1 MWYRHQESNEA
12 EKLLGFFVLFLRGGS
27 SPQWLK
33 PLLSDPHPL
42 LALPLPAAPTALLT
56 WLLTMATQSLDLSH
70 PDKVSH
76 FSCVRTGPL

>member
-12 EKLLGFFVLFLRGGS
+12 EKLLGFFVLFLRGGL

-42 LALPLPAAPTALLT
+42 LALPLPAAPIA
-56 WLLTMATQSLDLSH
+56 LLTMAPNHGHSISGSQSS
-70 PDKVSH
+70 
-76 FSCVRTGPL
+76 